1 MCRGRPCRA
10 CDLRRRQPPS
20 IPARGVSSTNV
31 LGADAPGTS
40 SRDRTLTCCA
50 APPIRRPRMAGQG
63 LERREVLRMLALA
76 AAASGHPG
84 FHRWSFACGHG
95 GDRLQVKPTRYVPR
109 FFSAEEYAVV
119 ERLAD
124 LVIPSDGTPGASE
137 AGVAEFVDFMVDH
150 DPGVQYR
157 FRYGLVWLDARAR
170 KAQGRSFRELPRAD
184 QEEIL
189 GGLAYRAR
197 HRPGEEEGRA
207 FFKLVREYTL

>member
-1 MCRGRPCRA
+1 
-10 CDLRRRQPPS
+10 
-20 IPARGVSSTNV
+20 
-31 LGADAPGTS
+31 
-40 SRDRTLTCCA
+40 
-50 APPIRRPRMAGQG
+50 MAGQG

-95 GDRLQVKPTRYVPR
+95 GGAARDRLQVKPARYVPR

-170 KAQGRSFRELPRAD
+170 KANGRSFRELPRAD

-189 GGLAYRAR
+189 GGLAYRDR

-207 FFKLVREYTL
+207 FFKLFREYTLINFYTSRISLEQLSYPRLVSFHPSLPDCPHEGDPEHRRLPPPRR